1 MSPDEFIERATPW
14 LTEEELKALTNADA
28 NFDVA
33 AEWALWE
40 RSFRSAVA
48 QVRAAKLG
56 KEFQVD
62 RLKTDVMDGATRQGI
77 AELYKTGEPLKIE
90 RGLDL
95 LSFSRL
101 DEMSAGHF
109 FDYHPSRFLREP
121 EPAHEPLYR
130 STNVESVTFEIHGP
144 SEVAWSRVKSRSVNI
159 SVLKASSQPKI

>member
-14 LTEEELKALTNADA
+14 LTDEELKALTNADA

-62 RLKTDVMDGATRQGI
+62 MLKTDVMDGATRQGI

-95 LSFSRL
+95 LSFSHL

-109 FDYHPSRFLREP
+109 FDYTVVFCYFKKLMILWRWKCLDD
-121 EPAHEPLYR
+121 LK
-130 STNVESVTFEIHGP
+130 GQ
-144 SEVAWSRVKSRSVNI
+144 EVLKDSCMVKS
-159 SVLKASSQPKI
+159 

>member
-1 MSPDEFIERATPW
+1 MSNYYTFVCSLPYLNFEGEPPMSPDEFIERATPW
-14 LTEEELKALTNADA
+14 LGDEELKALTDTNAKL
-28 NFDVA
+28 DVA

-56 KEFQVD
+56 KEFQID
-62 RLKTDVMDGATRQGI
+62 RLRTDVMDGATRQGI

-95 LSFSRL
+95 LSFSHL

-109 FDYHPSRFLREP
+109 FDYTVVYCYFKKLVILWRWKCLDD
-121 EPAHEPLYR
+121 LK
-130 STNVESVTFEIHGP
+130 GQ
-144 SEVAWSRVKSRSVNI
+144 EVLKNSCLVKS
-159 SVLKASSQPKI
+159 

>member
-14 LTEEELKALTNADA
+14 LAEEELKALTDPNAE
-28 NFDVA
+28 NGVA
-33 AEWALWE
+33 AEWALFE

-56 KEFQVD
+56 KEFQPD
-62 RLKTDVMDGATRQGI
+62 RLKTDVLDGATRQGI

-95 LSFSRL
+95 ICFSRL

-109 FDYHPSRFLREP
+109 FDYTVVFCYYKKLTILWRWKCLDD
-121 EPAHEPLYR
+121 LK
-130 STNVESVTFEIHGP
+130 GQ
-144 SEVAWSRVKSRSVNI
+144 EVLKNSCMVKS
-159 SVLKASSQPKI
+159 

>member
-14 LTEEELKALTNADA
+14 LTDEELKALTNADA
-28 NFDVA
+28 EFDVA

-109 FDYHPSRFLREP
+109 FDYTVVFCYFKKLMILWRWKCLDD
-121 EPAHEPLYR
+121 LK
-130 STNVESVTFEIHGP
+130 GQ
-144 SEVAWSRVKSRSVNI
+144 EVLKDSCMVKS
-159 SVLKASSQPKI
+159 

>member
-101 DEMSAGHF
+101 DEISAGHF
-109 FDYHPSRFLREP
+109 FDYTVVFCYFKKLMILWRWKCLDD
-121 EPAHEPLYR
+121 LK
-130 STNVESVTFEIHGP
+130 GQ
-144 SEVAWSRVKSRSVNI
+144 EVLKDSCMVKS
-159 SVLKASSQPKI
+159 

>member
-14 LTEEELKALTNADA
+14 LAEEELKALTDPNAE
-28 NFDVA
+28 NGVA
-33 AEWALWE
+33 AEWALFE

-56 KEFQVD
+56 KEFQPD
-62 RLKTDVMDGATRQGI
+62 RLKTDVLDGAVRQGI

-95 LSFSRL
+95 ICFSRL

-109 FDYHPSRFLREP
+109 FDYTVVFCYYKKLVILWRWKCLDD
-121 EPAHEPLYR
+121 LK
-130 STNVESVTFEIHGP
+130 GQ
-144 SEVAWSRVKSRSVNI
+144 EVLKNSCMVKS
-159 SVLKASSQPKI
+159 

>member
-14 LTEEELKALTNADA
+14 LTDEELKALTTADA

-109 FDYHPSRFLREP
+109 FDYTVVFCYFKKLLILWRWKCLDDLKGQELLKDSCM
-121 EPAHEPLYR
+121 
-130 STNVESVTFEIHGP
+130 
-144 SEVAWSRVKSRSVNI
+144 VKS
-159 SVLKASSQPKI
+159 

>member
-109 FDYHPSRFLREP
+109 FDYTVVFCYFKKLMILWRWKCLDD
-121 EPAHEPLYR
+121 LK
-130 STNVESVTFEIHGP
+130 GQ
-144 SEVAWSRVKSRSVNI
+144 EVLKDSCMVKS
-159 SVLKASSQPKI
+159 

>member
-14 LTEEELKALTNADA
+14 LTDEELKALTNADA

-95 LSFSRL
+95 LSFSHL

-109 FDYHPSRFLREP
+109 FDYTVVFCYFKKLMILWRWKCLDD
-121 EPAHEPLYR
+121 LK
-130 STNVESVTFEIHGP
+130 GQ
-144 SEVAWSRVKSRSVNI
+144 EVLKDSCMVKS
-159 SVLKASSQPKI
+159 

>member
-95 LSFSRL
+95 LSFSHL

-109 FDYHPSRFLREP
+109 FDYTVVFCYFKKLLILWRWKCLDD
-121 EPAHEPLYR
+121 LK
-130 STNVESVTFEIHGP
+130 GQ
-144 SEVAWSRVKSRSVNI
+144 EVLKDSCMVKS
-159 SVLKASSQPKI
+159 

>member
-109 FDYHPSRFLREP
+109 FDYTVVFCYFKKLMILWRWKCLDD
-121 EPAHEPLYR
+121 LK
-130 STNVESVTFEIHGP
+130 GQ
-144 SEVAWSRVKSRSVNI
+144 EVLKNSCMVKS
-159 SVLKASSQPKI
+159 

>member
-14 LTEEELKALTNADA
+14 LAEEELKALTDPNAE
-28 NFDVA
+28 NGVA
-33 AEWALWE
+33 AEWALFE

-56 KEFQVD
+56 KEFQPD
-62 RLKTDVMDGATRQGI
+62 RLRTDVLDGATRQGI

-95 LSFSRL
+95 ICFSRL

-109 FDYHPSRFLREP
+109 FDYTVVFCYYKKLTILWRWKCLDD
-121 EPAHEPLYR
+121 LK
-130 STNVESVTFEIHGP
+130 GQ
-144 SEVAWSRVKSRSVNI
+144 EVLKNSCMVKS
-159 SVLKASSQPKI
+159 